1 MSKNLYKKK
10 NPPMVNAPTPK
21 NKQKKVVKKTKS
33 NPDKPKTRT
42 VRTDNTRTN
51 VMTPYQRK
59 MIDMQRKDKVT
70 VKPKKKKKPNPKN
83 KSIMNTPTKQIPKAI
98 KKKVKQKIKNVMN
111 NTPKQNIKKAIFG
124 DSNLYVK
131 MYKKMKM
138 KVKKM
143 TK

>member
-10 NPPMVNAPTPK
+10 TPPMVNAPGPK
-21 NKQKKVVKKTKS
+21 KKKKKVVKRTPS

-42 VRTDNTRTN
+42 VRQDNTRTN
-51 VMTPYQRK
+51 YQRK

-70 VKPKKKKKPNPKN
+70 VKPKPKKKTNPKN
-83 KSIMNTPTKQIPKAI
+83 KSIMNTPTRQIPKAI

-131 MYKKMKM
+131 MYKKMKTGI
-138 KVKKM
+138 KKM
-143 TK
+143 TR